1 MKRKLLLSLLC
12 LVFLGITGYSGTQ
25 LCRQWNEQR
34 AGKEAYEAL
43 NQYVQLEAAPAPREE
58 KPAPVALRDA
68 APEETAPTEIPDDT
82 LWPQVDFAALQE
94 INPEVAAWIY
104 IEGTN
109 INYPVFQGTDNR
121 YYLKHL
127 IDGTYHSA
135 GSLFIDY
142 RNAPDFSDRHT
153 VIYGHNMRNGTTM
166 FAQLM
171 HYKEQAFYD
180 EHPTCLIV
188 TPQGK
193 FKIRFFA
200 GYITDLNSQAW
211 KLSFGSDGEYALWL
225 EEAIEKSVFTG
236 SITPTPQDRIVT
248 LSACTYEFTDARFV
262 LLGVVTEALS

>member
-1 MKRKLLLSLLC
+1 MKRTIPLILLC
-12 LVFLGITGYSGTQ
+12 LIFLGVTGYSGTQ
-25 LCRQWNEQR
+25 LYRQWHQQRTEQQTY
-34 AGKEAYEAL
+34 AAL
-43 NQYVQLEAAPAPREE
+43 EQYVQLEAAPRPQAQR
-58 KPAPVALRDA
+58 PAVSLLRDTA
-68 APEETAPTEIPDDT
+68 AEATAPTQAPDDT
-82 LWPQVDFAALQE
+82 LWPEADFSALQE

-171 HYKEQAFYD
+171 NYKDQAFYD
-180 EHPTCLIV
+180 EHPICLIV
-188 TPQGK
+188 TPHGK
-193 FKIRFFA
+193 FKIQFFA

-211 KLSFGSDGEYALWL
+211 KLEFGSDEEYALWL
-225 EEAIEKSVFTG
+225 EEAMEKSVFTG
-236 SITPTPQDRIVT
+236 MAAPTAQDRIVT

-262 LLGVVTEALS
+262 LLGVITEALS